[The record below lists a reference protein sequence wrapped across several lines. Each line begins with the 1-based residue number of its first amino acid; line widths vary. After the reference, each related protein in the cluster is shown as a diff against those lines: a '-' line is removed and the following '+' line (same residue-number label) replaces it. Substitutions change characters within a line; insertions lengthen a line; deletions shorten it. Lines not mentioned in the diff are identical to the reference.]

1 VSYGF
6 RPKRSAKQ
14 AIEQAKQY
22 VKDDREWV
30 VDLDLEKFF
39 DTVNHDILMSLLA
52 KQIQDKELLK
62 LIRRFLT
69 AGVMHNG
76 VCNHKDQGTPQGGP
90 LSPLLSN
97 VMLHVNQIS

>member
-1 VSYGF
+1 MSYGF

-69 AGVMHNG
+69 AGVYDRFVLYLSFHN
-76 VCNHKDQGTPQGGP
+76 VLIIKKRLWQLTKK
-90 LSPLLSN
+90 
-97 VMLHVNQIS
+97 